1 MVFWIEDKSVKLHVV
16 EVTLGLQPSQVFLLR
31 TGYSLG

>member
-1 MVFWIEDKSVKLHVV
+1 MVFWIEEQSVKLHVV
-16 EVTLGLQPSQVFLLR
+16 EVTLILQLSQVFLLW

>member
-1 MVFWIEDKSVKLHVV
+1 MVFWIEEKSVKLHVV
-16 EVTLGLQPSQVFLLR
+16 EVALILQLSQVFLLW